1 MDRYSRKIVGWKL
14 SQEIDSN
21 LTLGALRMAL
31 ASREIKGEL
40 VHHSDRGVQ
49 YASGVYINQ
58 LEVAGITVSMGRK
71 GNPYDNGAAES
82 LNKTIKYEEVY
93 LDEYDSFEEAEQKL
107 KEFIEVTYNTLRLHS
122 GLGYLTPAEF
132 ERAYYSNNRS

>member
-1 MDRYSRKIVGWKL
+1 
-14 SQEIDSN
+14 
-21 LTLGALRMAL
+21 
-31 ASREIKGEL
+31 
-40 VHHSDRGVQ
+40 
-49 YASGVYINQ
+49 
-58 LEVAGITVSMGRK
+58 MGRK

-93 LDEYDSFEEAEQKL
+93 LDEYESFEEAEQKL

-122 GLGYLTPAEF
+122 SLGYLTPAEF